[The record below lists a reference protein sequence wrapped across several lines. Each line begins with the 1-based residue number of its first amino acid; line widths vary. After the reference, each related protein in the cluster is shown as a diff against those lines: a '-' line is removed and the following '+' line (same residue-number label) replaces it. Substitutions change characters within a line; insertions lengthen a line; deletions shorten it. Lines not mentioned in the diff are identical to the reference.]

1 MSARTASYWST
12 LAILSTFD
20 FKEDELGEFL
30 SSYRDLVSGG
40 WGDMVVVND
49 AKESV
54 HFCTTKMMACF
65 EWPMAYIKTILN
77 LSNVLDYSEV
87 SRWSKPFS
95 VTSVARVLR
104 DGVEE
109 TISDKTNSKILDVL
123 KG

>member
-1 MSARTASYWST
+1 
-12 LAILSTFD
+12 
-20 FKEDELGEFL
+20 
-30 SSYRDLVSGG
+30 
-40 WGDMVVVND
+40 
-49 AKESV
+49 
-54 HFCTTKMMACF
+54 
-65 EWPMAYIKTILN
+65 MAYIKTILN